1 MSMWLR
7 GRIRTLQRSLIHN
20 PAPDHSV
27 PSSQCGPSPQPRR
40 EVSWHYDPNVSISPR
55 FSAKQT
61 LLLRQVLP
69 KPERNAYPAVA
80 KTVVA
85 FMLPA
90 HPSGASRLFLNFNDL
105 ALMLDVL
112 ALYSI
117 VYLKVIQRAEVEV
130 VKAACS

>member
-7 GRIRTLQRSLIHN
+7 GRIRTLQRLLKHN
-20 PAPDHSV
+20 PAPAHSV
-27 PSSQCGPSPQPRR
+27 PSSQCGPSPLPRR
-40 EVSWHYDPNVSISPR
+40 EVSWHDGPNVNISPR
-55 FSAKQT
+55 CSAKTT
-61 LLLRQVLP
+61 LLLRQVLSEP
-69 KPERNAYPAVA
+69 KRDAYPAVA

-90 HPSGASRLFLNFNDL
+90 HPSGASRLLLNFNDL